1 MAAFPMHQALCIL
14 FVDRDCMPT
23 PSGLSL
29 HNARPLRTPSEAAE
43 PDSAMIFYDGQP
55 VRNRGRIDLGQS
67 YDLYFEESGNPE
79 GLPVLY
85 LHGGPGAGLD
95 ASARCFHDPST
106 YNLIMYDQRGA
117 GLSKP
122 YAGIALNDTSLLI
135 EDIEQLRNHLGIE
148 QWIVSGGSWGST
160 LALAYAEAHPARCSN
175 LVLRG
180 VFLGTR
186 DEMHWVNQGMRKLFP
201 LEWLE
206 CVEGM
211 SEAEQDHL
219 HSTIRARLSGQDRE
233 AAVRAA
239 IALAKFEWI
248 AATVNPDLKEIEAEL
263 TPEFSLQYS
272 QIVCHYVMNDF
283 FIDPDQLI
291 RDIGKIHGIPGY
303 IVQGTCDWVCPPWS
317 AVRLHKAWPGS
328 RLSLLKG
335 AGHSSGEPK
344 VAEAML
350 ATMEEL
356 KALAR

>member
-1 MAAFPMHQALCIL
+1 M
-14 FVDRDCMPT
+14 T
-23 PSGLSL
+23 
-29 HNARPLRTPSEAAE
+29 
-43 PDSAMIFYDGQP
+43 FYDGQQA
-55 VRNRGRIDLGQS
+55 RNQGRLDLGQG
-67 YDLYFEESGNPE
+67 YDLYFEESGNPC
-79 GLPVLY
+79 GVPVLY

-95 ASARCFHDPST
+95 ASARRFHDPSA
-106 YNLIMYDQRGA
+106 YNLIMHDQRGA
-117 GLSKP
+117 GLSRP
-122 YAGIALNDTSLLI
+122 AGGVEHNDTALLI
-135 EDIEQLRNHLGIE
+135 KDIEQLRLHLGIE
-148 QWIVSGGSWGST
+148 EWIVSGGSWGST
-160 LALAYAEAHPARCSN
+160 LALAYAQAHPSRCKAI
-175 LVLRG
+175 VLRG

-219 HSTIRARLSGQDRE
+219 HSTIRARVFGQDHDT
-233 AAVRAA
+233 AVRAA

-272 QIVCHYVMNDF
+272 KLVCHYVMNDF
-283 FIDPDQLI
+283 FLDPDQLV
-291 RDIGKIHGIPGY
+291 REIGKIDGIPGY
-303 IVQGTCDWVCPPWS
+303 IVQGACDWVCPPWS

-335 AGHSSGEPK
+335 AGHSSGEPI